1 MACGMTF
8 CLIAGVSVLA
18 QSYTPAPEN
27 LQARKEFQDNKF
39 GIFLHWGIYSMTA
52 QGEWYMNNRNIHR
65 DEYAK
70 LASGFYPSKFD
81 AAQWVAQIKASGFT
95 FLSRKLNSVMKR
107 LEGNRKAMGEWLCD
121 DCCMVVA

>member
-1 MACGMTF
+1 
-8 CLIAGVSVLA
+8 
-18 QSYTPAPEN
+18 
-27 LQARKEFQDNKF
+27 
-39 GIFLHWGIYSMTA
+39 MTA

-107 LEGNRKAMGEWLCD
+107 LEGNRKATGEWLCD

>member
-1 MACGMTF
+1 
-8 CLIAGVSVLA
+8 
-18 QSYTPAPEN
+18 
-27 LQARKEFQDNKF
+27 
-39 GIFLHWGIYSMTA
+39 MTA